1 MKTKIKPIVSWSIW
15 AGGLSLVM
23 GFITRKQL
31 IAGFQADDTGMSFVI
46 ATFFVAGL
54 VLSFL
59 AAKKLHAE
67 WDVLAKIT
75 TTGAIP
81 ETGGKQGIA
90 AVFRKLKAL
99 KDKGET
105 ANVHTAIDTYH
116 SKHNSRVRVVSIMA
130 ALIISMGLLGTVV
143 GLIISIAGLGDMV
156 ESIGLS
162 KTSMMDAMRITFAGM
177 GTAFYTT
184 FFGALGGLV
193 LRAVAVSQ
201 LNALSELCAE
211 AAEYADT
218 NLVAKL
224 NDKESEINQQVSK
237 IVAAFGEMQQE
248 IEAVTASLSQSF
260 ETTMQGFGGAL
271 AEAGNHAL
279 AATKES
285 INGMTGQM
293 EAFNTEIGRSI
304 GHFNGTIEKAGAE
317 VQEAF
322 GGVNSSIA
330 QSGEGLK
337 VAFGGVNEKLGE
349 CSESVREAFD
359 GVNGTLGT
367 CGVGVSESFNNLNNS
382 VQEAGDTVAGSLAD
396 FKLSVDG
403 TSIELNEA
411 IGELRAAIGLA
422 TGEMSTVAE
431 ARLETE
437 ASSLAAHLS
446 LAAESI
452 QQFINHKSANKA
464 KTEEKV
470 A

>member
-1 MKTKIKPIVSWSIW
+1 MKTKIKPIVSWSLW

-31 IAGFQADDTGMSFVI
+31 IAGFQADETGMSIVI
-46 ATFFVAGL
+46 ATFFGAGL

-75 TTGAIP
+75 LTGAIP

-90 AVFRKLKAL
+90 AVFQKLEAL
-99 KDKGET
+99 KNKGET
-105 ANVHTAIDTYH
+105 VNVHTAIDTYH

-162 KTSMMDAMRITFAGM
+162 KTSMMDAMRVTFDGM

-211 AAEYADT
+211 AAEYADN

-224 NDKESEINQQVSK
+224 NDKESEINRQVSQ
-237 IVAAFGEMQQE
+237 IVAAFGAMQRE

-260 ETTMQGFGGAL
+260 ETTLQGFGNAL

-285 INGMTGQM
+285 IDGMTGQM
-293 EAFNTEIGRSI
+293 ESFNTEIGRSI
-304 GHFNGTIEKAGAE
+304 GLFNGSVETAGTE
-317 VQEAF
+317 LREAF
-322 GGVNSSIA
+322 GGVNSTIA

-337 VAFGGVNEKLGE
+337 G
-349 CSESVREAFD
+349 AFD
-359 GVNGTLGT
+359 GINERLGT
-367 CGVGVSESFNNLNNS
+367 CGVEVSNSFNNLNGS
-382 VQEAGDTVAGSLAD
+382 VQLAGDTVGESLAE

-403 TSIELNEA
+403 TCIELNEA
-411 IGELRAAIGLA
+411 IGELRSAIGLA

-431 ARLETE
+431 ARLEAE
-437 ASSLAAHLS
+437 ASSLAGHLS
-446 LAAESI
+446 LAAASI
-452 QQFINHKSANKA
+452 QQFISHKSAKQAIA
-464 KTEEKV
+464 KEKV